1 MSRHEYD
8 RAEVDRQFDYALKRR
23 VGSTG
28 KASTIASVFY
38 AAKQNGY
45 VPHTKPQTESRH
57 NVPPF
62 DLLHG
67 LPEYF
72 SEGMGPNEFVGPQI
86 GRAQLFPAKAISL
99 LVALGSVGKTTTLM
113 SMSCHMAAGQP
124 WGDDP
129 LQVRRGMVFSVEEPQ
144 RELNRKFGAC
154 VDEFP
159 DNGRILARQNLAL
172 FSMRDRDPRL
182 TVPFGSD
189 IQPSGLGIRIIEA
202 ALQHRAEFI
211 VLDHLQG
218 MVSGD
223 LNNSTTMVAIASECN
238 RIAEQTGAAV
248 IIAAHTNK
256 GNINAERVT
265 HGFTTGSLAIENAAR
280 QVVGLIPMPA
290 EDVKQFGLQA
300 FAQDYIR
307 IEMPKNSYGRGGEV
321 GYLVKQHVPK
331 FHTVM
336 AAPYIPP
343 TQTVVSG
350 MPPHAR
356 LQTAICQYIRE
367 NLGATASKLD
377 AQSGE
382 RGRFKVSRKQVRAA
396 LADLI
401 AAGTVEERAIDKVER
416 DRLGLKPQIR
426 AILTVKE

>member
-1 MSRHEYD
+1 MSTHEYD
-8 RAEVDRQFDYALKRR
+8 PAEVDRQFDYALKRQ

-28 KASTIASVFY
+28 KARTIASVFY

-72 SEGMGPNEFVGPQI
+72 SEGMEPNEFVGPQI
-86 GRAQLFPAKAISL
+86 GRARLFPAKAISL
-99 LVALGSVGKTTTLM
+99 VVALGSVGKTTTLI

-124 WGDDP
+124 WGNDP
-129 LQVRRGMVFSVEEPQ
+129 LQMRRGMVFSVEETQ

-154 VDEFP
+154 VDAFP
-159 DNGRILARQNLAL
+159 ENGLRFARQNLAL

-182 TVPFGSD
+182 TIPFGSD
-189 IQPSGLGIRIIEA
+189 IQASGLGIRIIEA

-256 GNINAERVT
+256 GNITAERVT

-280 QVVGLIPMPA
+280 QVVGLIPMPP
-290 EDVKQFGLQA
+290 EDAKQFGLQGIA
-300 FAQDYIR
+300 GQYIR
-307 IEMPKNSYGRGGEV
+307 IEMPKNSYGPGGEV
-321 GYLVKQHVPK
+321 GYLVKQDVPK
-331 FHTVM
+331 FHTVGVV
-336 AAPYIPP
+336 PYIPP
-343 TQTVVSG
+343 TQTVGNG
-350 MPPHAR
+350 MAFGAR
-356 LQTAICQYIRE
+356 LPAAICQYIQQ
-367 NLGATASKLD
+367 NVGTTASKLD

-382 RGRFKVSRKQVRAA
+382 RGRFKASRKQVRAA

-401 AAGTVEERAIDKVER
+401 SGGTVKESTIDKGER
-416 DRLGLKPQIR
+416 DRLGLKPQVR
-426 AILTVKE
+426 TMLTVKE